1 MTFGF
6 KNARRIAASLTLL
19 TSMIGPAFGQTI
31 SIVGTGDGVDMLR
44 ALAASFMHENP
55 PVRINVPPSI
65 GSTAGIE
72 AVARGQAVLGR
83 VARILTDAEA
93 ATGINYEP
101 FAILPSAF
109 YVHPSAGVTGL
120 TNGQLADIY
129 AGRITNWSQVGGAD
143 RRVRVVTREDG
154 DSTLTVLRT
163 TMPRWRDLVVTD
175 RANTALTTQEAMESV
190 KNTAGA
196 IGFGPFTR
204 TLERQYTVLRI
215 DGHYPTEPGYPSRV
229 NLALIWREATVTP
242 VARAFVSFV
251 TSQQATQVIESF
263 GTTSIKK
270 PREGS

>member
-1 MTFGF
+1 MTM
-6 KNARRIAASLTLL
+6 A
-19 TSMIGPAFGQTI
+19 PAFGQTLT
-31 SIVGTGDGVDMLR
+31 IVGTGDGVDMLR
-44 ALAASFMHENP
+44 ALAASFMRNNP
-55 PVRINVPPSI
+55 QAKVFVPPSI

-72 AVARGQAVLGR
+72 AVARGEAVLGR

-93 ATGINYEP
+93 AAGINYEP

-129 AGRITNWSQVGGAD
+129 AGRITNWSRVGGAD
-143 RRVRVVTREDG
+143 LRVRVVAREEG
-154 DSTLTVLRT
+154 DSTLTVLRA
-163 TMPRWRDLVVTD
+163 TMPRWRDLVITD

-190 KNTAGA
+190 RNTPGA

-204 TLERQYTVLRI
+204 TLERRYTVLRI
-215 DGHYPTEPGYPSRV
+215 DGHHPTDAGYPSRV

-242 VARAFVSFV
+242 LARAFLTFV
-251 TSQQATQVIESF
+251 TSQQASQVIESF
-263 GTTSIKK
+263 GTTSIKR